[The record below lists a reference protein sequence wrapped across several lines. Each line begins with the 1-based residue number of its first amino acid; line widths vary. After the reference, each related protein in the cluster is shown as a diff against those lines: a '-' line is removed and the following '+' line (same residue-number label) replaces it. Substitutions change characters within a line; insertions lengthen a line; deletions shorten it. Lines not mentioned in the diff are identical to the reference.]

1 METTKHHNFHLGFKN
16 KLEKGKKQSLYVM
29 YKYGNGT
36 LHKRV
41 TPIKL
46 LGSYW
51 DKESKH
57 LTKKLQKNEGY
68 SSEVNWLDTFYTAI
82 KSIQIEMD
90 KGDMTLETAWSIIFN
105 RNPKGLI
112 KEFLENYSKL
122 DGTRQRNKYL
132 AGLKGIENRLPNEL
146 KPISFRHIQ
155 DSKSILT
162 IATALTSS
170 KLKNTTIGD
179 YMKVLDYVSREAELK
194 LKDPFKSKGLKPKPE
209 AVNKRPRE
217 YKGIMNGMNKVST
230 KKDFLALNLFLYSLC
245 LRGLNGSDIC
255 CLSEDWI
262 GSGAYEDAY
271 LPDHIIDPQ
280 AFGNLSSK
288 TYLSRKR
295 GKSTNGRE
303 QTILINLLP
312 TYLLHQS
319 LKQLV
324 KEEYPQYA
332 YQGNDKL
339 RLFNFTTKDVHY
351 QPDEEGIKNWE
362 AIKDTLSKKIKNIT
376 GEGLN
381 NARHT
386 FTSYAE
392 ATGISDDDQRKL
404 IGQRAKGALSH
415 YQSRSQIKMDLNHI
429 QVLDEIKI
437 LKITKGFFDIGYSK
451 GFLSQYLTPYT
462 KHLLEEKE
470 LMRFSAEDELR
481 LMQMTADWEDKGEFE
496 LIDGVM
502 TAVEEPKP
510 DRLVNLERQKAALL
524 VVRDLDSSWSAQAT
538 DKITGFI
545 TKEQAANYTD
555 AWVYEKSIQDME
567 SNPPL
572 IVEQKISKKEAL

>member
-1 METTKHHNFHLGFKN
+1 M
-16 KLEKGKKQSLYVM
+16 
-29 YKYGNGT
+29 
-36 LHKRV
+36 
-41 TPIKL
+41 
-46 LGSYW
+46 
-51 DKESKH
+51 
-57 LTKKLQKNEGY
+57 
-68 SSEVNWLDTFYTAI
+68 
-82 KSIQIEMD
+82 
-90 KGDMTLETAWSIIFN
+90 
-105 RNPKGLI
+105 
-112 KEFLENYSKL
+112 
-122 DGTRQRNKYL
+122 
-132 AGLKGIENRLPNEL
+132 
-146 KPISFRHIQ
+146 
-155 DSKSILT
+155 
-162 IATALTSS
+162 
-170 KLKNTTIGD
+170 
-179 YMKVLDYVSREAELK
+179 
-194 LKDPFKSKGLKPKPE
+194 
-209 AVNKRPRE
+209 
-217 YKGIMNGMNKVST
+217 
-230 KKDFLALNLFLYSLC
+230 
-245 LRGLNGSDIC
+245 
-255 CLSEDWI
+255 
-262 GSGAYEDAY
+262 
-271 LPDHIIDPQ
+271 
-280 AFGNLSSK
+280 
-288 TYLSRKR
+288 
-295 GKSTNGRE
+295 
-303 QTILINLLP
+303 
-312 TYLLHQS
+312 LHQC
-319 LKQLV
+319 LKQLI

-538 DKITGFI
+538 NKITGFI